1 MKMKKKWLC
10 VFFTLLL
17 VLSQAWAVYGMEE
30 EDDPDKTLA
39 PYFFVEGADPDPD
52 SFPLKETKVSSQIN
66 GVIADTYV
74 TQTYTNEGKTP
85 INAKYIF
92 PASTKA
98 SVHGMT
104 MQIGNR
110 LITARI
116 KEKEEAR
123 EEFEEAKSQG
133 KSASLLEQ
141 QRPKKRDLSQ
151 QGDGFN
157 PEGVAEL
164 DLLHPL
170 DHPCHKDGKGRRK
183 HIKGRAAD
191 GLVSLHI
198 NGCISMEKGK
208 CRPGGRGYEDGQKQ
222 LRLTAH
228 PSPGQV
234 QKQDPRK
241 CPHGHDSLQGNVH
254 NAAPLGEHTAQS
266 HDHQRNGKQ
275 HGLLENKIDHTHACP
290 PPFSRSLW
298 IRLRMVFTIS
308 AKALK

>member
-104 MQIGNR
+104 MQVGNR

-123 EEFEEAKSQG
+123 EEFEEAKNQG
-133 KSASLLEQ
+133 KRASLLEQ
-141 QRPKKRDLSQ
+141 QRP
-151 QGDGFN
+151 
-157 PEGVAEL
+157 
-164 DLLHPL
+164 
-170 DHPCHKDGKGRRK
+170 
-183 HIKGRAAD
+183 
-191 GLVSLHI
+191 
-198 NGCISMEKGK
+198 
-208 CRPGGRGYEDGQKQ
+208 
-222 LRLTAH
+222 
-228 PSPGQV
+228 
-234 QKQDPRK
+234 
-241 CPHGHDSLQGNVH
+241 NV
-254 NAAPLGEHTAQS
+254 
-266 HDHQRNGKQ
+266 
-275 HGLLENKIDHTHACP
+275 
-290 PPFSRSLW
+290 FS
-298 IRLRMVFTIS
+298 
-308 AKALK
+308 